1 MGLRIYN
8 TLNRKKEEFKPINGN
23 NVGVYTCGLT
33 VYNYGHIGNFRSF
46 LFEDLL
52 VRYLVYKG
60 YNVKHVMNITD
71 VDDKTIKNSK
81 KNNQSLYEYTNKYTD
96 AFFEDVQTLNMRKAE
111 YYPKATEHIK
121 EMLNLIEKIEQK
133 GYAYKTADNSVYFK
147 ISEMKDYGKLS
158 KIDLEQLREG
168 ASGRVSADE
177 YDRENISDFTL
188 WKGYTEEDGD
198 VFWESKYGKG
208 RPGWHIECSAM
219 SMKYLGE
226 TFDIHCGGIDNMFPH
241 HENEIAQSE
250 TASGKKFVNYWM
262 HAEHVLFKSKSTEEE
277 KMSKSLGNVVYIRD
291 LLDKGYTGKAIRF
304 ALISVHYKQ
313 QLAYSEDRL
322 IEYQSR
328 LNRYQ
333 DFIRR
338 VQQINNTESE
348 NKYDVD
354 NVINKGIE
362 KFENYMDDDLN
373 ISPALA
379 SMDDVISDMNKNF
392 DKLNKDDAEKI
403 LNFLKKLDKV
413 LAIFTFEEN
422 NTLDENIEQL
432 IKEREEARKQKDFK
446 KADEIRNKLKDMG
459 IVLED
464 TSKGT
469 KWKKIT

>member
-1 MGLRIYN
+1 MGLKIYN
-8 TLNRKKEEFKPINGN
+8 TLNRKKEEFKPNNGN
-23 NVGVYTCGLT
+23 NVGIYTCGLT

-60 YNVKHVMNITD
+60 YNVTHVMNITD
-71 VDDKTIKNSK
+71 VDDKTIKNSR
-81 KNNQSLYEYTNKYTD
+81 KNNLSLYEYTNKYTD
-96 AFFEDVQTLNMRKAE
+96 AFFEDAETLNMRKAE
-111 YYPKATEHIK
+111 HYPKATEHIK
-121 EMLNLIEKIEQK
+121 EMLDLIEKIEEK
-133 GYAYKTADNSVYFK
+133 GRAYKTSDNSVYFK

-158 KIDLEQLREG
+158 KIDRSQLREG
-168 ASGRVSADE
+168 ASGRVTADE

-198 VFWESKYGKG
+198 VYWESKYGKG

-250 TASGKKFVNYWM
+250 SATGKKFVNYWM
-262 HAEHVLFKSKSTEEE
+262 HAEHVLFKTKNTDEE

-291 LLDKGYTGKAIRF
+291 LLEKGYTGKAIRF

-328 LNRYQ
+328 LKRYQ

-338 VQQINNTESE
+338 LKQ
-348 NKYDVD
+348 VD
-354 NVINKGIE
+354 NNEIESKYNVDNIINKGYENFE
-362 KFENYMDDDLN
+362 KYMDDDLN

-379 SMDDVISDMNKNF
+379 SMDEVISEVNKNF
-392 DKLNKDDAEKI
+392 DKLNKKEADKVLDY
-403 LNFLKKLDKV
+403 LKKLNTV
-413 LAIFTFEEN
+413 LAVFTFEEN
-422 NTLDENIEQL
+422 DTLDKEVEQL
-432 IKEREEARKQKDFK
+432 IKEREEARKKKNFQ
-446 KADEIRNKLKDMG
+446 KADDIRNKLKDMG

-464 TSKGT
+464 TANGT

>member
-1 MGLRIYN
+1 MGLKIYN
-8 TLNRKKEEFKPINGN
+8 TLNRKKEEFKPIDEN
-23 NVGVYTCGLT
+23 NVGIYTCGLT

-60 YNVKHVMNITD
+60 YNVTHVMNITD

-81 KNNQSLYEYTNKYTD
+81 KNNLSLYEYTNKYTD
-96 AFFEDVQTLNMRKAE
+96 AFFEDVETLNMRKAE
-111 YYPKATEHIK
+111 HYPKATEHIK
-121 EMLNLIEKIEQK
+121 EMLNLIEKIEEK
-133 GYAYKTADNSVYFK
+133 GRAYKTSDNSVYFK

-158 KIDLEQLREG
+158 KIDRSQLKEG
-168 ASGRVSADE
+168 ASGRVTADE
-177 YDRENISDFTL
+177 YDREKISDFTL

-198 VFWESKYGKG
+198 VYWESKYGKG

-250 TASGKKFVNYWM
+250 SATGKKFVNYWM
-262 HAEHVLFKSKSTEEE
+262 HAEHVLFKSKNTDEE

-291 LLDKGYTGKAIRF
+291 LLKKGYTGRAIRF

-338 VQQINNTESE
+338 LRQINDTESE
-348 NKYDVD
+348 NKYIVD
-354 NVINKGIE
+354 NIINKGY
-362 KFENYMDDDLN
+362 ENFGKYMDDDLN

-379 SMDDVISDMNKNF
+379 SMDEVISEINKNF
-392 DKLNKDDAEKI
+392 DKLNKSEADKVIDY
-403 LNFLKKLDKV
+403 LKKLNTV
-413 LAIFTFEEN
+413 LAVFTFEEN
-422 NTLDENIEQL
+422 DTLDEDVEQL
-432 IKEREEARKQKDFK
+432 IKEREEARKQKNFQ
-446 KADEIRNKLKDMG
+446 KADDIRNKLKDMG

-464 TSKGT
+464 TANGT